1 MPADEAKTL
10 REPESGAHF
19 TRVGQALGVGLHL
32 SGDTRAPLVLDAPLS
47 WTNPRNQG
55 LILEA
60 LSGAACPHV
69 VVAAHQCQ
77 IDELA
82 VALWERL
89 NRIHL
94 VEGSWEVRTSLL
106 SEPVVEGRAD

>member
-1 MPADEAKTL
+1 
-10 REPESGAHF
+10 
-19 TRVGQALGVGLHL
+19 
-32 SGDTRAPLVLDAPLS
+32 
-47 WTNPRNQG
+47 
-55 LILEA
+55 
-60 LSGAACPHV
+60 V